1 MKDSISGR
9 KMASKTNIRKGKD
22 VAIGVGG
29 GERGSG
35 LSAGDTREWR
45 RLLEIFDER
54 INIADVLAQH
64 MLFVRLRPCVLLAS
78 TTAVVGTVPPIQ
90 RSGKLTRTPLG
101 ARDWHLRH
109 EVKVQKFKQLDLDA
123 LCSLLILEQ
132 GCNRQQAVHVFEY
145 PCVLR
150 RREKSGDEDEEGLRL
165 DRWAV
170 VRVEEVQ
177 QEVHVDLATEDD
189 ARWRM

>member
-1 MKDSISGR
+1 MKDGISGR
-9 KMASKTNIRKGKD
+9 KMARKTNIDKGKD
-22 VAIGVGG
+22 MVIGVGG

-35 LSAGDTREWR
+35 LSAGDTRER
-45 RLLEIFDER
+45 RGLLEIFDER

-64 MLFVRLRPCVLLAS
+64 MLFLRLRLGVLLAS
-78 TTAVVGTVPPIQ
+78 TTAVVATVPPTQ

-109 EVKVQKFKQLDLDA
+109 EVKVQKLEQLDLDA

-132 GCNRQQAVHVFEY
+132 GRDRQQAIHVFEY

-150 RREKSGDEDEEGLRL
+150 RREKSGNEYEEGLRL

-170 VRVEEVQ
+170 VRVEEVE

-189 ARWRM
+189 A